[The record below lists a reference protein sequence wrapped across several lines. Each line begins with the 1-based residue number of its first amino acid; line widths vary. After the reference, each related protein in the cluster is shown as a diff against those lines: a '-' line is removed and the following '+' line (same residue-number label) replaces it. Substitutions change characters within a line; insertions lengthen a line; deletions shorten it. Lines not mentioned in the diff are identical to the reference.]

1 MRLIHHLSGTS
12 PAETWRSSWVRR
24 TETRSGKLML
34 VYCRESLSLVSL
46 PMIVIKVI
54 NIDPGRREERES
66 LDNTTAWSPLTR
78 RLDSHYC
85 PLSRP
90 ALSENVGETK
100 LNNLLVRPQPGINKY
115 CVTSSTPRTS
125 LELWWF
131 ICPNLFINSHS
142 EMAAVVR
149 PGWNICIRVCI
160 PEKIIIHFEDTY
172 YTRHSAT
179 PPSLGLLHYTEIRP
193 LWKVYKENC

>member
-1 MRLIHHLSGTS
+1 
-12 PAETWRSSWVRR
+12 
-24 TETRSGKLML
+24 ML

-90 ALSENVGETK
+90 ALTENVGETK

-149 PGWNICIRVCI
+149 SGWNICIRVCI

-179 PPSLGLLHYTEIRP
+179 PPSLGLLHYTQIRP